1 MQLNSHFGNYHKLII
16 ENYFNCLNMIGI
28 AALALI
34 ANFYCIYLMS
44 HQKNDGAHMK
54 ASWVFL
60 SNDIIVN
67 FGVICAGIL
76 VALTGSAY
84 PDLVIGI
91 IVSLFV
97 LNGARKILALK

>member
-1 MQLNSHFGNYHKLII
+1 
-16 ENYFNCLNMIGI
+16 
-28 AALALI
+28 
-34 ANFYCIYLMS
+34 
-44 HQKNDGAHMK
+44 MK

-67 FGVICAGIL
+67 LGVIFAGFL

>member
-1 MQLNSHFGNYHKLII
+1 MRRFIYGSEPESFL
-16 ENYFNCLNMIGI
+16 MIGI

-44 HQKNDGAHMK
+44 HQKMMVHMK